1 MGTTPATQD
10 MKEII
15 SGDYGIV
22 NGISIL
28 GVVLVV
34 YVTFRSGTMALTVI
48 VPIEIAIFLNMAVPY
63 LRGEE
68 LTFMG
73 YLMVSSMQL
82 GATVDYSILLTNN
95 YLELRSQIEDKKEA
109 AIAAI
114 SRSCV
119 SILTSGGVLTLVGYA
134 LYFVSS
140 ISAIGDMGH
149 LIGRGAIFSMIL
161 VLGFLPLLLTLVDK
175 QIFKDQQRF
184 EARSERLQKRI
195 EEERIKRSSRLPA
208 GSEE

>member
-1 MGTTPATQD
+1 M
-10 MKEII
+10 
-15 SGDYGIV
+15 
-22 NGISIL
+22 
-28 GVVLVV
+28 
-34 YVTFRSGTMALTVI
+34 RS
-48 VPIEIAIFLNMAVPY
+48 E
-63 LRGEE
+63 
-68 LTFMG
+68 
-73 YLMVSSMQL
+73 
-82 GATVDYSILLTNN
+82 
-95 YLELRSQIEDKKEA
+95 IEDKKKA

>member
-15 SGDYGIV
+15 SSDYGIV

-48 VPIEIAIFLNMAVPY
+48 VPIEIAICLNMSVPY

-73 YLMVSSMQL
+73 
-82 GATVDYSILLTNN
+82 
-95 YLELRSQIEDKKEA
+95 
-109 AIAAI
+109 
-114 SRSCV
+114 
-119 SILTSGGVLTLVGYA
+119 
-134 LYFVSS
+134 
-140 ISAIGDMGH
+140 
-149 LIGRGAIFSMIL
+149 
-161 VLGFLPLLLTLVDK
+161 
-175 QIFKDQQRF
+175 
-184 EARSERLQKRI
+184 
-195 EEERIKRSSRLPA
+195 
-208 GSEE
+208 